1 MKKIHKITFISI
13 FAAFA
18 MVLSYVEMMLPPI
31 WSAVPGIKVGLPNV
45 IIIFVLYKLSFKYA
59 AFISLLRVFAV
70 ALLFGNVL
78 TLSYSIAGAVISLS
92 LMWLLKKTSL
102 FSMVGVSIAG
112 GVSHNLGQII
122 VAMIIMQTKEIGYYM
137 AVLAV
142 SGVLAGIVIGLIGAM
157 LLKYT
162 KKIKIK

>member
-1 MKKIHKITFISI
+1 
-13 FAAFA
+13 

-78 TLSYSIAGAVISLS
+78 TLSYSIAGAVISLT

-122 VAMIIMQTKEIGYYM
+122 VAMIVMQTKEIGYYM
-137 AVLAV
+137 AILAV

>member
-1 MKKIHKITFISI
+1 MKKIQKITFISV

-78 TLSYSIAGAVISLS
+78 TLSYSIAGAVISL
-92 LMWLLKKTSL
+92 LVMWLLKKTSL

-122 VAMIIMQTKEIGYYM
+122 VAMIVMQTKEIGYYM
-137 AVLAV
+137 TILAV

-162 KKIKIK
+162 QKIKI

>member
-1 MKKIHKITFISI
+1 
-13 FAAFA
+13 

-78 TLSYSIAGAVISLS
+78 TLSYSIAGAVISLT

-162 KKIKIK
+162 QKIKIK

>member
-13 FAAFA
+13 FTAFA

-31 WSAVPGIKVGLPNV
+31 ITAVPGIKVGLPNI
-45 IIIFVLYKLSFKYA
+45 IIIFVLYKLSLKYA
-59 AFISLLRVFAV
+59 AFISFLRVFAV

-78 TLSYSIAGAVISLS
+78 TLSYSLAGAVFSL
-92 LMWLLKKTSL
+92 LVMWLLKKTSL

-112 GVSHNLGQII
+112 GVTHNLAQIV

-142 SGVLAGIVIGLIGAM
+142 SGVLSGIVIGLIGA
-157 LLKYT
+157 LLIKYT
-162 KKIKIK
+162 QKIKI

>member
-1 MKKIHKITFISI
+1 
-13 FAAFA
+13 

-78 TLSYSIAGAVISLS
+78 TLSYSIAGAVISLT

-122 VAMIIMQTKEIGYYM
+122 VAMIVMQTKEIGYYM
-137 AVLAV
+137 AILAV

-162 KKIKIK
+162 QKIKIK

>member
-78 TLSYSIAGAVISLS
+78 TLSYSIAGAVISLT

-137 AVLAV
+137 IVLAITGTIA
-142 SGVLAGIVIGLIGAM
+142 GVLIGIVSAVVLR
-157 LLKYT
+157 YF
-162 KKIKIK
+162 KKLRL

>member
-78 TLSYSIAGAVISLS
+78 TLSYSIAGAVISLT

-102 FSMVGVSIAG
+102 FSMV
-112 GVSHNLGQII
+112 
-122 VAMIIMQTKEIGYYM
+122 
-137 AVLAV
+137 
-142 SGVLAGIVIGLIGAM
+142 
-157 LLKYT
+157 
-162 KKIKIK
+162 

>member
-1 MKKIHKITFISI
+1 MKKIQKITFISV

-78 TLSYSIAGAVISLS
+78 TLSYSIAGAVISL
-92 LMWLLKKTSL
+92 LVMWLLKKTSL

-122 VAMIIMQTKEIGYYM
+122 VAMIVMQTKEIGYYM
-137 AVLAV
+137 TILAV

-162 KKIKIK
+162 KNIKI